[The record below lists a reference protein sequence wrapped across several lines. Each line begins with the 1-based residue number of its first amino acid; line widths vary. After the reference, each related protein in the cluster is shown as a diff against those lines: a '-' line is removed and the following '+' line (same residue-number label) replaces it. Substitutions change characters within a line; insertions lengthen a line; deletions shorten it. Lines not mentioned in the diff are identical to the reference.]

1 MAENL
6 RITTPV
12 PNSDSLIKPNSS
24 TGSPA
29 VDAVDPARVTKPNT
43 QEENTSGQS
52 MDLLLNG
59 ESVFGKFIEQLR
71 QSPALS
77 QTLGKVFFD
86 LARRQVSFA
95 ATLPA
100 DSPLRLL
107 SQGISG
113 KEDILDSI
121 LFQQKDSTLFSGELF
136 QTLNVLSEHSGD
148 GAFDLNLAEF
158 LKAFD
163 GYRSAPSTLL
173 AVKANLESIRR
184 QLPPPY
190 REMLQ
195 KAAQKLSTAPEKPEG
210 ERILQKLSSESEYPA
225 DGKALQKLGA
235 QSPEGEE
242 AVPQGHD
249 SIDADLAVLKK
260 EIIPILSGYISK
272 SNDYGKM
279 REEVSL
285 LLNNVAILNVSTKE
299 NLEQQFGKLIAYCK
313 HSLNMPEAALQQL
326 RTQCGQEFSAGDAQQ
341 PKSQFFSALTSLLRQ
356 GSRTDT
362 AGFQKA
368 VYQEV
373 CRSLLLDS
381 SVYMPF
387 VHLYLPINWQGNSM
401 FAQIWVEK
409 KEIGEKKASVPS
421 GQKGTSV
428 FLTFDIRDLGYF
440 EAVVNLQDKR
450 ADIRLNCPPGL
461 TRKSGDIVPDLSKI
475 LRQNGFTPGEIR
487 VASSDRP
494 EIPGLLLGKIQER
507 KHSINVTV

>member
-1 MAENL
+1 MADNL

-12 PNSDSLIKPNSS
+12 PNSDSLIKPNSP

-29 VDAVDPARVTKPNT
+29 VDAVDPSRVTKPNT
-43 QEENTSGQS
+43 QEQNTSGQS

-86 LARRQVSFA
+86 LARRQVSLA
-95 ATLPA
+95 ETLPA

-107 SQGISG
+107 SEGISG
-113 KEDILDSI
+113 KEDMLGSI
-121 LFQQKDSTLFSGELF
+121 LFQQKESTLFSGELF
-136 QTLNVLSEHSGD
+136 QTLGGLSAHSGD
-148 GAFDLNLAEF
+148 GVFDLNLAEF

-173 AVKANLESIRR
+173 AVKANLESIQR

-190 REMLQ
+190 REQLQ
-195 KAAQKLSTAPEKPEG
+195 KAAQKLGFQPKTPAGEKAVQE
-210 ERILQKLSSESEYPA
+210 LSREIPGTEKNAAGQARASVS
-225 DGKALQKLGA
+225 
-235 QSPEGEE
+235 
-242 AVPQGHD
+242 
-249 SIDADLAVLKK
+249 ADLTVLKK
-260 EIIPILSGYISK
+260 EILPVLSGYISK

-285 LLNNVAILNVSTKE
+285 LLNNVAILNVSTRE

-313 HSLNMPEAALQQL
+313 HSLNLPETALQQL
-326 RTQCGQEFSAGDAQQ
+326 RAQCGQEFSAGEGEP
-341 PKSQFFSALTSLLRQ
+341 PKNPFFSALTSLLRQ

-362 AGFQKA
+362 AGFEKA

-409 KEIGEKKASVPS
+409 KEVGEKAASAPS
-421 GQKGTSV
+421 GQKGTAV

-461 TRKSGDIVPDLSKI
+461 ARKNGDIVPDLSKI

>member
-6 RITTPV
+6 RITTPI
-12 PNSDSLIKPNSS
+12 PNSDSLIKPNSPTS
-24 TGSPA
+24 SPA
-29 VDAVDPARVTKPNT
+29 VDAVDPSRVTKPNT
-43 QEENTSGQS
+43 QEQNTSGQS
-52 MDLLLNG
+52 MDLLLSG

-86 LARRQVSFA
+86 LARRQVSLA
-95 ATLPA
+95 EILPA

-107 SQGISG
+107 SEGITS
-113 KEDILDSI
+113 KADMLDSI
-121 LFQQKDSTLFSGELF
+121 LFQQKESTLFSGTLF
-136 QTLNVLSEHSGD
+136 QTLGGLSEHIGD
-148 GAFDLNLAEF
+148 GVFDLNLAEF

-163 GYRSAPSTLL
+163 GYRSAPSTML
-173 AVKANLESIRR
+173 AVKANLESIQR
-184 QLPPPY
+184 QLPPPF
-190 REMLQ
+190 REQLQ
-195 KAAQKLSTAPEKPEG
+195 KAAQKLSSVPENSVGDKAPP
-210 ERILQKLSSESEYPA
+210 KLSQE
-225 DGKALQKLGA
+225 
-235 QSPEGEE
+235 SPEGQKAAAQVRES
-242 AVPQGHD
+242 VSG
-249 SIDADLAVLKK
+249 DLTVLKK
-260 EIIPILSGYISK
+260 EILPVLSGYISK
-272 SNDYGKM
+272 FNDYGKM
-279 REEVSL
+279 REEVSM

-313 HSLNMPEAALQQL
+313 HSLNLPETALQQL
-326 RTQCGQEFSAGDAQQ
+326 RAQCGQEFSAGESEQ
-341 PKSQFFSALTSLLRQ
+341 PKSPVFSALTTLLRQ

-362 AGFQKA
+362 AGFEKA

-409 KEIGEKKASVPS
+409 KEIGEKKAAAPATPKS
-421 GQKGTSV
+421 TSV
-428 FLTFDIRDLGYF
+428 FLTFDIQDLGYF
-440 EAVVNLQDKR
+440 EAAVSLQDKR

-461 TRKSGDIVPDLSKI
+461 ARKNGDIVPDLSKI

-494 EIPGLLLGKIQER
+494 EVPGLLLRKIQER

>member
-12 PNSDSLIKPNSS
+12 PTSDSLIKPNSAA
-24 TGSPA
+24 GSPA
-29 VDAVDPARVTKPNT
+29 VDAVDPTHVTKTST
-43 QEENTSGQS
+43 QEQNTNSQS
-52 MDLLLNG
+52 MDLLLSG

-71 QSPALS
+71 STPALS

-86 LARRQVSFA
+86 LARRQAV
-95 ATLPA
+95 LPDA
-100 DSPLRLL
+100 FPAGSPLRMFAE
-107 SQGISG
+107 GISG
-113 KEDILDSI
+113 KEDMLDSI
-121 LFQQKDSTLFSGELF
+121 LFQQKDSTLFSGTLF
-136 QTLNVLSEHSGD
+136 QTLGMLSEHSGD
-148 GAFDLNLAEF
+148 GVFDLNLAEF

-163 GYRSAPSTLL
+163 GYRSAPSTLV

-190 REMLQ
+190 REQLQ
-195 KAAQKLSTAPEKPEG
+195 KAAQKLSSGSA
-210 ERILQKLSSESEYPA
+210 ERLSAGPAENPA
-225 DGKALQKLGA
+225 DEKV
-235 QSPEGEE
+235 SPEEKRTAEFSPLPGS
-242 AVPQGHD
+242 VDQ
-249 SIDADLAVLKK
+249 DLNVLKK
-260 EIIPILSGYISK
+260 EILPVLSGYISK
-272 SNDYGKM
+272 FNDYGKM

-313 HSLNMPEAALQQL
+313 HSLNLPEPALQQL
-326 RTQCGQEFSAGDAQQ
+326 RAECGRVFSAGDADQ
-341 PKSQFFSALTSLLRQ
+341 PKSPLFEALTSLLKQ

-362 AGFQKA
+362 AGFEKT

-387 VHLYLPINWQGNSM
+387 VHLYLPVSWQGNSM

-409 KEIGEKKASVPS
+409 KEVAEKKSSAPAA
-421 GQKGTSV
+421 QKGTSV

-440 EAVVNLQDKR
+440 EAAVSLQEKR
-450 ADIRLNCPPGL
+450 ADIRLNCPPNL
-461 TRKSGDIVPDLSKI
+461 VKKSGDIVPDLSKI

-487 VASSDRP
+487 VASSDQP
-494 EIPGLLLGKIQER
+494 EIPGILLQKIQER
-507 KHSINVTV
+507 KRSINVTV